1 MDSTNSA
8 NSTFAAVRTLLLLLL
23 LASIALVS
31 TVAHAESAPADRPT
45 SPPAPPEGSAWLL
58 APPRDPRVKVEG
70 TRDRSLG
77 LRPRGT
83 VSRGR
88 APPQSASRS
97 SNLPLS
103 ISPGKVALS
112 LPAQPA
118 GLHLDLRFVPG
129 GDTAAG
135 GGIDAIASAVLQRVR
150 QAYATVRL
158 FDLLTVDL
166 GKLAAVSGPG
176 VIEATRDW
184 LGSRAER
191 LADPS
196 GQAGLRFA
204 LPLGEVLTLRGSV
217 LASQAWKTFN
227 LSATVHQPSA
237 GTSVFLDF
245 SGGPSA
251 NSDVR
256 LLFDVVVNQVIQGV
270 GLVTDSIRLAGHV
283 EYFADGLAVGL
294 GSKRAPAD
302 FITASLGAGFHFAG
316 AADFE
321 LRPELR
327 RDQALGSLAGDHGAT
342 GDSKTTVRLVAIARF

>member
-1 MDSTNSA
+1 MDSTNL
-8 NSTFAAVRTLLLLLL
+8 TFSPVRTLLL
-23 LASIALVS
+23 ASIVLMS

-45 SPPAPPEGSAWLL
+45 SPPAQTDASAWLL
-58 APPRDPRVKVEG
+58 APPWHERVKVER

-77 LRPRGT
+77 LRLRDT
-83 VSRGR
+83 VSG
-88 APPQSASRS
+88 AHALTQSASRS
-97 SNLPLS
+97 SGRPLS

-118 GLHLDLRFVPG
+118 GFHLDLRFVPG
-129 GDTAAG
+129 GDAPAAG
-135 GGIDAIASAVLQRVR
+135 GTDAVTSAILQRVR

-166 GKLAAVSGPG
+166 GKLVAVSGPG

-184 LGSRAER
+184 LGSRAQR

-204 LPLGEVLTLRGSV
+204 LPVGEVLTLRGSI

-237 GTSVFLDF
+237 GTSVFVDF

-251 NSDVR
+251 NSDLR
-256 LLFDVVVNQVIQGV
+256 LLFDVVVNQLIRGV
-270 GLVTDSIRLAGHV
+270 GTVTDSIRLAGHL
-283 EYFADGLAVGL
+283 EYFADGLASAL
-294 GSKRAPAD
+294 GSNRAPVD

-316 AADFE
+316 AMDFE

-327 RDQALGSLAGDHGAT
+327 RDQALGDLSAHQGGT
-342 GDSKTTVRLVAIARF
+342 GDSKTTIRLVAIARF

>member
-1 MDSTNSA
+1 MDSTNL
-8 NSTFAAVRTLLLLLL
+8 TFAPLRPLL
-23 LASIALVS
+23 LACIALVS
-31 TVAHAESAPADRPT
+31 TVAPAESAPADRPT
-45 SPPAPPEGSAWLL
+45 SSPAPTDGSARLFAHPWYE
-58 APPRDPRVKVEG
+58 RVKVEG

-77 LRPRGT
+77 LHPRDT
-83 VSRGR
+83 VSGGR
-88 APPQSASRS
+88 APTQWGLRS
-97 SNLPLS
+97 SDHPLS

-129 GDTAAG
+129 GDAPTG
-135 GGIDAIASAVLQRVR
+135 GATDAVASAILQRVR

-166 GKLAAVSGPG
+166 GKFVAVSGPG

-184 LGSRAER
+184 LGSRGGR

-204 LPLGEVLTLRGSV
+204 LPVGEVLTLRGSI

-227 LSATVHQPSA
+227 LSATVHQPSV
-237 GTSVFLDF
+237 GTSVFVDF

-256 LLFDVVVNQVIQGV
+256 LLFDVVVNQVIHGEV
-270 GLVTDSIRLAGHV
+270 PVTDSIRLAGHL
-283 EYFADGLAVGL
+283 EYFADGLASGL
-294 GSKRAPAD
+294 GSNRAPAD
-302 FITASLGAGFHFAG
+302 FITASVGAGLHFAG
-316 AADFE
+316 AANFE

-327 RDQALGSLAGDHGAT
+327 RDQALGGLAAYHGGT
-342 GDSKTTVRLVAIARF
+342 IDSKTTIRLVAIARF